1 MKNRHDLIK
10 EFAVTAEQM
19 RAIEGRIFDVGMP
32 VAALM
37 EKVAGL
43 IAGRVEE
50 IIVLQVARE
59 GRPRLSIGRASTI
72 AHRRRDA
79 RATGKPLPLQ
89 KRGEFKIGVLAGP
102 GHNGG
107 DALVVARELHFRGYE
122 VVIYSPFEKV
132 KELTGHHSRY
142 CASLGLPFFQN
153 ISDLENCDLFI
164 DGLFGFGLERKLEG
178 DLAEAIDEINN
189 WEKPIFSIDLPSG
202 LHTDTGEVLGTAIR
216 ATWTFCLGLWKLAFL
231 QDSALEY
238 IGKSELIDFD
248 IPLADIWAILGNPP
262 EIKQITSYFVGAGSA
277 TLMLP
282 IDRPDKPAPTSRPF
296 RPRMKDISKPAPT
309 GLPIPRLPTNH
320 KYKNGHLLLIAGSQ
334 TYTGAAILAGL
345 AARASG
351 VGMLSILVPKSLKF
365 VITPLLPEALIIG
378 CPETESGA
386 ISCLPVGVELGKYD
400 AIACGPGLTLAA
412 VPVVEAVLKS
422 DRSLILDA
430 DGLNALANLGVCRL
444 NERQAVTVL
453 TPHSGEFKRLFPEL
467 TEDLTK
473 NRIYGT
479 QKAAALCG
487 AVVLLKGARTVI
499 AHPDQRVWI
508 NPESTAA
515 LGRGGSGDVLTGLM
529 GGLMAQAQAQGRPV
543 EDCVP
548 VATWW
553 HSQAGILAAKERT
566 ELGVDAFTLTQYLCK
581 I

>member
-1 MKNRHDLIK
+1 MKNRHDFIA

-19 RAIEGRIFDVGMP
+19 RAIESRIFDAGMP

-43 IAGRVEE
+43 IAGRIQEA
-50 IIVLQVARE
+50 ITGGGTNTIALKPGQVARASC
-59 GRPRLSIGRASTI
+59 PRLAING
-72 AHRRRDA
+72 
-79 RATGKPLPLQ
+79 ATTGGLPLE
-89 KRGEFKIGVLAGP
+89 RLGEFKIGVLAGP

-132 KELTGHHSRY
+132 KELTAHHSRY
-142 CASLGLPFFQN
+142 CASLGIPFFQK
-153 ISDLENCDLFI
+153 ISDLKDCDLLI
-164 DGLFGFGLERKLEG
+164 DGLFGFGLERKLKG
-178 DLAEAIDEINN
+178 DIAEAINVINN
-189 WEKPIFSIDLPSG
+189 WKKPVFSIDLPSG

-238 IGKSELIDFD
+238 IGTSELIDFD
-248 IPLADIWAILGNPP
+248 IPLADIWAVLGNRPDL
-262 EIKQITSYFVGAGSA
+262 KQITSYEA
-277 TLMLP
+277 
-282 IDRPDKPAPTSRPF
+282 
-296 RPRMKDISKPAPT
+296 ISF
-309 GLPIPRLPTNH
+309 LSIPRLPTNH
-320 KYKNGHLLLIAGSQ
+320 KYKNGHLLLIAGSEP
-334 TYTGAAILAGL
+334 YTGAAILAGL
-345 AARASG
+345 AARSSG

-365 VITPLLPEALIIG
+365 VLSPLLPEALIIG

-386 ISCLPVGVELGKYD
+386 ISSLPVGFELGKYD

-412 VPVVEAVLKS
+412 LPVVETVLES

-430 DGLNALANLGVCRL
+430 DGLNALANLGVGRV
-444 NERQAVTVL
+444 NERQALTVL

-467 TEDLTK
+467 TDNLTK
-473 NRIYGT
+473 NRIYAN
-479 QKAAALCG
+479 QKAAALSG

-508 NPESTAA
+508 NAESTAA

-553 HSQAGILAAKERT
+553 HSQAGIVAAKART
-566 ELGVDAFTLTQYLCK
+566 ELGVDAFTLTQYLNSVV
-581 I
+581 ISH